1 MSAAEIIEQIKDLPS
16 DEKRNVVIEFVAHL
30 KGKADHRSFEDATD
44 KVFAKHDNLLNR
56 LAQ

>member
-16 DEKRNVVIEFVAHL
+16 DEKRKVIEFVAHL
-30 KGKADHRSFEDATD
+30 KGEADHRSFEDATD